1 MFNYL
6 LQEGNAEKPMQLIT
20 KIAKQSEK
28 HEGALMNIA
37 QGIRQEGLQ
46 QGLQQGK
53 SEEKHEIARQLLKNG
68 VDKKIIQQST
78 GLSEVQIKALLSQD

>member
-28 HEGALMNIA
+28 HEGTLMNIA
-37 QGIRQEGLQ
+37 QGIRQEGRQ
-46 QGLQQGK
+46 EGK
-53 SEEKHEIARQLLKNG
+53 IEEKHEIARQLLKNG
-68 VDKKIIQQST
+68 VDKKIIQQSM
-78 GLSEVQIKALLSQD
+78 GLSEAQLNTLCKD